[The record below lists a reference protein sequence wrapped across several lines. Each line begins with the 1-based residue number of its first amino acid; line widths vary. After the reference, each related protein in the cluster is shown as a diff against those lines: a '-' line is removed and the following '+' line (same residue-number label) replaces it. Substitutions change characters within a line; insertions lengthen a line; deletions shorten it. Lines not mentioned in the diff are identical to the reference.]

1 MSICFVLL
9 LLILLLEKIIED
21 WLSVKMGMGI
31 KLCLKS
37 WPSLMIQ
44 IPSAEAND
52 PVMSSDSIVDLE
64 I

>member
-1 MSICFVLL
+1 MCFVLL
-9 LLILLLEKIIED
+9 LLISLLEKMIED

-44 IPSAEAND
+44 IPSAEVND
-52 PVMSSDSIVDLE
+52 PAMSSDSIVDLE
-64 I
+64 T